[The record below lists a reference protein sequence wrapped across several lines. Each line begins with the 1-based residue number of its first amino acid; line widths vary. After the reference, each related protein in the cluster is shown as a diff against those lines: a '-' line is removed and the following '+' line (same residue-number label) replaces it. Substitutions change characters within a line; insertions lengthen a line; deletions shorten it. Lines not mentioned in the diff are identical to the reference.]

1 MTTGRRRYRRDVGRF
16 DAWSD
21 RYDQSAL
28 QRLFFERVQ
37 GQVVALAGQA
47 VPDPGTILD
56 VGCGTGRLLDRM
68 GLAYP
73 AARLV
78 GVDPAP
84 GMARVAARRHRVSA
98 VVGTAEDLPVR
109 AGSIDLL
116 LTTVSFHHW
125 RDQRRGLAE
134 LGRLLA
140 AETGYLLLA
149 DVTLTGWARPFA
161 TLARVRDRVHTG
173 PELDAMLREA
183 GLRPRGRVPV
193 PDLGGLVTI
202 TVATRA

>member
-28 QRLFFERVQ
+28 QRRFFERVQ
-37 GQVVALAGQA
+37 GQVVALARQA

-56 VGCGTGRLLDRM
+56 VGCGTGRLLDRLA
-68 GLAYP
+68 LAYP

-78 GVDPAP
+78 GVDPAR

-98 VVGTAEDLPVR
+98 VVGTAEDLPLR
-109 AGSIDLL
+109 TGSIDLL

-134 LGRLLA
+134 LRRLLA
-140 AETGYLLLA
+140 ADTGYLLIA
-149 DVTLTGWARPFA
+149 DITLTGWARPFA
-161 TLARVRDRVHTG
+161 ALARARDRVHTG

-193 PDLGGLVTI
+193 PGLGGLVTV
-202 TVATRA
+202 TVATRG